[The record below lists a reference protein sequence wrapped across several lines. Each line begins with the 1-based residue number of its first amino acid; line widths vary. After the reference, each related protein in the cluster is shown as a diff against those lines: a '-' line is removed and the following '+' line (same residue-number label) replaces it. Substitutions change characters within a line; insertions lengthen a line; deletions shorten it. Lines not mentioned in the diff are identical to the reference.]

1 MNKLLKAA
9 EKGDANKVAKF
20 IKKGADVNFSD
31 NVGWTPLFRAAQ
43 KGHVEVVKML
53 LDAGAEIEKTTSGI
67 TPLCWAADSG
77 KTDVVKLLLER
88 GANVNAIGKKNAP
101 ALYHA
106 ADIGYKDL
114 VKVLLENGAHVN
126 AQTEDE
132 YRWTPLHVAV
142 SSRFSPYGIT
152 DHEKN
157 RAEVVS
163 LLLDFGADVSI
174 PEDTNG
180 FTALH
185 LACQVGR
192 SDLVEMLLD
201 HNAEINAIDNNG
213 MTPLLWAAA
222 EEKMGCVQILLD
234 RGADAN
240 MRHPETNLSPY
251 EMAMKFNN
259 PLIAN
264 LIEKYGGK

>member
-31 NVGWTPLFRAAQ
+31 NVGWTPLYRAAI

-53 LDAGAEIEKTTSGI
+53 LDAGADIEKTTSGI
-67 TPLCWAADSG
+67 TPLCWAADNG
-77 KTDVVKLLLER
+77 KTEVVKLLLER

-114 VKVLLENGAHVN
+114 VNVLLENGADVN
-126 AQTEDE
+126 VQTDDE

-142 SSRFSPYGIT
+142 SSRFSPYGVKNQ
-152 DHEKN
+152 EEN
-157 RAEVVS
+157 RAEIVRFILES
-163 LLLDFGADVSI
+163 GADVGI
-174 PEDTNG
+174 PEESNG
-180 FTALH
+180 FTPLH
-185 LACQVGR
+185 LACNVGR
-192 SDLVEMLLD
+192 SNLAEMLLD
-201 HNAEINAIDNNG
+201 HGAEINAKDKNG
-213 MTPLLWAAA
+213 MTPLHWAVA
-222 EEKMGCVQILLD
+222 EEQMGCVQILLD

-240 MRHPETNLSPY
+240 MRHPESGLSPY